1 MMKLYNTLTKKKE
14 PLEPLL
20 PGHMRL
26 YVCGPTV
33 YDRAHLG
40 NARPYVIADVLLR
53 LLTLEYKV
61 TYVRNIT
68 DIDDKI
74 MAGAEKLGVSIATL
88 TEKTT
93 KAFHDDMDKLNILR
107 PTIEPKATE
116 HVEEMIAMIQRLMD
130 SGHAYAQ
137 SNHVLFDVTSF
148 KDYGT
153 LSRRSI
159 DDMIA
164 GARVE
169 VAPYKKN
176 PMDFV
181 LWKPSNQTEPGW
193 DSPWGRGRPGWHIEC
208 SAMSHRHLGES
219 FDIHGG
225 GQDLIFPH
233 HENERAQSLC
243 SYKGSTFARHWM
255 HNGILT
261 VNGEKMSKS
270 LGNFFTISDLL
281 ENEQGETIRLALLQT
296 HYRQPLDWTP
306 SVIEQAKT
314 SLNKFYTALRGFTPP
329 SDTPKTYDPDFLE
342 ALNDDLNTPR
352 AIARLHELVS
362 HINKSTHVTER
373 QQHQELFFTTIQLLG
388 LCTQS
393 ADAWFHTSTPSHPLL
408 DQKEIEAMIEKRQ
421 LARAQ
426 KDFKTSDQIRETL
439 LAYGIVLEDT
449 GSKTVW
455 KRNDISDTSA

>member
-1 MMKLYNTLTKKKE
+1 MKLYNTLTKGKE
-14 PLEPLL
+14 PLDPLL

-40 NARPYVIADVLLR
+40 NARPYVIVDVLLR
-53 LLTLEYKV
+53 LLTLKYKV

-74 MAGAEKLGVSIATL
+74 IAGAEKSGISIATL

-93 KAFHDDMDKLNILR
+93 KAFHEDMDKLNILR
-107 PTIEPKATE
+107 PTLEPKATE
-116 HVEEMIAMIQRLMD
+116 HVGEMISMIQKLID

-137 SNHVLFDVTSF
+137 GSHVLFDVTSY

-153 LSRRSI
+153 LSGRSI

-181 LWKPSNQTEPGW
+181 LWKPSKEAEPGW

-208 SAMSHRHLGES
+208 SAMSHKHLGES

-243 SYKGSTFARHWM
+243 AYKESTFARHWM

-281 ENEQGETIRLALLQT
+281 ETEQGETIRLALLQT

-306 SVIEQAKT
+306 SVVDQAKAT
-314 SLNKFYTALRGFTPP
+314 LNKFYTALRDFNPP
-329 SDTPKTYDPDFLE
+329 LDNTKTCDSLFLG
-342 ALNDDLNTPR
+342 ALHDDLNTPS
-352 AIARLHELVS
+352 AIVRLHELVT
-362 HINKSTHVTER
+362 HINKSVDDAER
-373 QQHQELFFTTIQLLG
+373 QHYQELLFNAVRLLG

-393 ADAWFHTSTPSHPLL
+393 VDAWFHASTSTHSSL
-408 DQKEIEAMIEKRQ
+408 DQEAIESMIEKRQ

-439 LAYGIVLEDT
+439 LAHGIVLEDT
-449 GSKTVW
+449 GSKTFW
-455 KRNDISDTSA
+455 KRVDHSDASI

>member
-1 MMKLYNTLTKKKE
+1 MIKLYNTLTKSKE
-14 PLEPLL
+14 SLEPLL

-40 NARPYVIADVLLR
+40 NARPYVIVDVLLR
-53 LLTLEYKV
+53 LLLLEYKV

-74 MAGAEKLGVSIATL
+74 ITGAEKLGVSITAL

-93 KAFHDDMDKLNILR
+93 KAFHHDMDKLNILR

-116 HVEEMIAMIQRLMD
+116 HVEEMIAMIQRLID

-137 SNHVLFDVTSF
+137 SNHVLFDVTSY

-181 LWKPSNQTEPGW
+181 LWKPSNETEPGW

-208 SAMSHRHLGES
+208 SAMSHKHLGES

-243 SYKGSTFARHWM
+243 SYKESTFARHWM

-270 LGNFFTISDLL
+270 LGNFFTVSDLL
-281 ENEQGETIRLALLQT
+281 EKEQGETIRLALLQT
-296 HYRQPLDWTP
+296 HYRQPLDWTA
-306 SVIEQAKT
+306 SVVEQAKT
-314 SLNKFYTALRGFTPP
+314 TLNKFYTALRSFTP
-329 SDTPKTYDPDFLE
+329 SVDTSKAYDPDFLE

-362 HINKSTHVTER
+362 HINKSTDDAER
-373 QQHQELFFTTIQLLG
+373 QHYQELFFTAVRLLG

-393 ADAWFHTSTPSHPLL
+393 VDAWFHTSASSNPLL
-408 DQKEIEAMIEKRQ
+408 DQKEIEALIEKRQ
-421 LARAQ
+421 LARLQ

-439 LAYGIVLEDT
+439 LAHGIVLEDT
-449 GSKTVW
+449 GSKTLW
-455 KRNDISDTSA
+455 KRSDTSDAST